1 MVYYKPT
8 YYKTTISFL
17 KNFCHVPGIT
27 GNVKSYLKE
36 KKENLKEN
44 LMVMRAEMVVTRHKY
59 VRRVDCPER
68 KYISTLW
75 YGIQSLA

>member
-8 YYKTTISFL
+8 YYKTTKSFL
-17 KNFCHVPGIT
+17 KNNFHHVPGIT

-36 KKENLKEN
+36 KKEILKEN
-44 LMVMRAEMVVTRHKY
+44 LIVMSAEMVVIRRKY

-68 KYISTLW
+68 KYISTL
-75 YGIQSLA
+75 

>member
-8 YYKTTISFL
+8 YYKTTKSFL

-36 KKENLKEN
+36 KKENL
-44 LMVMRAEMVVTRHKY
+44 MVMRAEMVVIRHKY

-68 KYISTLW
+68 KYISTL
-75 YGIQSLA
+75 